1 MTVLVAYAASLT
13 RNLLF
18 MEGLQTMMSSFLGFC
33 HVPDICFIMEGLQ
46 TMMSLYVRVQI
57 LGAWQSGGP

>member
-13 RNLLF
+13 RNLLI
-18 MEGLQTMMSSFLGFC
+18 MEGLQTMMSSFLGFLC
-33 HVPDICFIMEGLQ
+33 VLDICFIMKGVQ

-57 LGAWQSGGP
+57 LGVW